1 MVRMEEVNYL
11 LAIDVGLEET
21 RVVRV
26 RGDFG
31 FDEGRAVVVALNFGY
46 DGDVRVGFSSAGGGD
61 GHCGGEQLVRS
72 EHRNP
77 ATGGH

>member
-1 MVRMEEVNYL
+1 MRIEQLNYL

-31 FDEGRAVVVALNFGY
+31 FDERRGVVVALDFGC
-46 DGDVRVGFSSAGGGD
+46 DGGVRVGFSSAAGGD
-61 GHCGGEQLVRS
+61 GDGGGEQLVGS